1 MSSLS
6 NLPYGKI
13 LDYWYE
19 KHSGKPYRYKFL
31 LTKTIEVFTF
41 KSHSGNVD
49 NRHNYFEFPVQKTN
63 NVPVNPKVSLVIP
76 TFIKTQKDK
85 NDILNLLHSI
95 EKLTLKPNEVIIVD
109 DCSPVHFKFPDF
121 VKVFRLEQNSGPAK
135 ARNFG
140 KMLSNQNGSDI
151 IAFTDTDC
159 ILSEEWILNI
169 TKSFHEHREFQ
180 ILSGNTPSFDNCWFG
195 KYHDI
200 NGTLNGR
207 QIKESDKLLYGTTAN
222 FAITKEVAEQ
232 VDFNEN
238 FPTAASEDIEFCFR
252 ANKNGFAIKHIP
264 TMTVFHNYGYNGNLI
279 KNIKRFRQ
287 QFKKYGQ
294 GETILLKEI
303 PNYYAYFDRTEE
315 IATIKTGC
323 NNKYT

>member
-13 LDYWYE
+13 LDYWF
-19 KHSGKPYRYKFL
+19 KKLSGKPYRYKFL

-41 KSHSGNVD
+41 KSHSGNVN
-49 NRHNYFEFPVQKTN
+49 NRHNYFEFPIQKTN
-63 NVPVNPKVSLVIP
+63 NVPENPQLNVVIP
-76 TFIKTQKDK
+76 TFIKSQKDK
-85 NDILNLLHSI
+85 NDIVNLLHSV
-95 EKLTLKPNEVIIVD
+95 EKQTIIPNEVIVVD
-109 DCSPVHFKFPDF
+109 DCSPIHFEFPAF
-121 VKVFRLEQNSGPAK
+121 VQVFRLEKNSGPAK
-135 ARNFG
+135 ARNIG
-140 KMLSNQNGSDI
+140 KKISIQNGSDI

-159 ILSEEWILNI
+159 ILSKDWILNI
-169 TKSFHEHREFQ
+169 ANSFHEHKEFQ
-180 ILSGNTPSFDNCWFG
+180 ILSGNTPSYDKSWFG

-207 QIKESDKLLYGTTAN
+207 QIKETDKLLYGTTAN
-222 FAITKEVAEQ
+222 FAITKKVAEQ
-232 VDFNEN
+232 MDFNEN

-252 ANKNGFAIKHIP
+252 ANKQGFAIKHIP
-264 TMTVFHNYGYNGNLI
+264 TMTVFHNYGYNGKLI

-303 PNYYAYFDRTEE
+303 PNYYAYFDKTEE
-315 IATIKTGC
+315 ISTIKTGC
-323 NNKYT
+323 NTRS